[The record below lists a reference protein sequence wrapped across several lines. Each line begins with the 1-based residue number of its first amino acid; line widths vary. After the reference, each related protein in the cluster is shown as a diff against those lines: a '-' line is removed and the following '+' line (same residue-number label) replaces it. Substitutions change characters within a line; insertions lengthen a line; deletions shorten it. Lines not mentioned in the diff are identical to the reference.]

1 MNTQDVLNAQEVGA
15 THADLSAK
23 TLERLTLARDAITL
37 AMLHMELR
45 FMVAIIATCKNV
57 DFAESEFQS
66 AKFYYKDDLVDSMA
80 KRITVSALCNAI
92 REQKSLVR
100 YYDEIMTD
108 HIEHNGENRWEW
120 SDREKEKLTIE
131 LGKILA

>member
-1 MNTQDVLNAQEVGA
+1 MNTQDVLNAQEIGA
-15 THADLSAK
+15 THADLAAQ
-23 TLERLTLARDAITL
+23 TLQRLILARDGITL

-45 FMVAIIATCKNV
+45 FMLAIIAACKDV
-57 DFAESEFQS
+57 DYADGEHKS
-66 AKFYYKDDLVDSMA
+66 ASYYYDDGRMSSM
-80 KRITVSALCNAI
+80 TLCNIANNLCEAI
-92 REQKSLVR
+92 CHQKSLVR

-120 SDREKEKLTIE
+120 SDSEKEKLTIE

>member
-15 THADLSAK
+15 THADLAAK
-23 TLERLTLARDAITL
+23 TLERLTLVRDGITL

-45 FMVAIIATCKNV
+45 FMVAIIATCKAV
-57 DFAESEFQS
+57 DFAEIEHKS
-66 AKFYYKDDLVDSMA
+66 ASYYYKDGLVDSMTLLSVA
-80 KRITVSALCNAI
+80 NNLCEAI
-92 REQKSLVR
+92 CHQKSLVR
-100 YYDEIMTD
+100 YYDEIMAD

-120 SDREKEKLTIE
+120 SDSEKEKLTME